1 MFTDSVHGMASRP
14 VDVVCALLPMLLLT
28 CRLWKVFSVWRRAI
42 RDLKSI
48 SSTEKLSKGLL
59 LLDPQLQQAVYAG
72 RAACLEVE
80 AVQLS
85 CLVPGQALT
94 LLEYAEAHA
103 AQLDRCQA
111 HLAQV
116 S

>member
-1 MFTDSVHGMASRP
+1 MASRP
-14 VDVVCALLPMLLLT
+14 VDVVCALLPVLLLT
-28 CRLWKVFSVWRRAI
+28 CRLWKTFSVWRRAI
-42 RDLKSI
+42 RDLKSS

-59 LLDPQLQQAVYAG
+59 LLDPQLQQAVYAV

-94 LLEYAEAHA
+94 LLEYAEEHA
-103 AQLDRCQA
+103 AQLDRCQP

-116 S
+116 G